1 MGKCH
6 RKGGDNDIYFVARH
20 SNKNSPN
27 EGGLGEALMPSF
39 YDHPQFDE
47 FFERLQRWSLQSS
60 RLGDTQCFH
69 SDISNVS
76 FFKGEQP
83 LRNTPFFYSLVF
95 VVVVVV

>member
-6 RKGGDNDIYFVARH
+6 RKGGDNDIYLVARH

-69 SDISNVS
+69 SDISNVEFIRLNS
-76 FFKGEQP
+76 F
-83 LRNTPFFYSLVF
+83 
-95 VVVVVV
+95 